1 MINFNEKITNIDFT
15 NVDTGG
21 KVDHFFNSSK
31 QGHKPS
37 VSLKIKAVTGLT
49 RMNLGESYTLK
60 VEILKNLSNEFDL
73 IQHDSQTFTPN
84 KDNSFNIGNNTGSI
98 FVVQEF
104 NLELNQFGV
113 FIVKFTLEKNGV
125 ELDTY
130 KECYEM
136 FETK

>member
-21 KVDHFFNSSK
+21 KVDHFFKPSK
-31 QGHKPS
+31 QGLKPS

-60 VEILKNLSNEFDL
+60 IEILKNLSNEFDL

-84 KDNSFNIGNNTGSI
+84 EGNSFNIGNNTGSI

-130 KECYEM
+130 KECFEM